1 MSLKSRLYFAIVI
14 ILAFIGELIF
24 LGWLAVASVQG
35 AETAPEGKFTRSAL
49 GLSQRSLNLIL
60 ISPVVADG
68 NTVGAVAVYD
78 DPSTQ
83 RLEDYLEL
91 YDREGDL
98 VAVGWFDRFGIQ
110 RMAVDRA
117 LVDGDEELQGVF
129 VTVVDGELT

>member
-49 GLSQRSLNLIL
+49 GLLPRSLNLIL

-98 VAVGWFDRFGIQ
+98 VAVGWFDQFGIQ
-110 RMAVDRA
+110 RKAVDRA
-117 LVDGDEELQGVF
+117 LVNGDEELQGVF
-129 VTVVDGELT
+129 VTVVDGELI

>member
-129 VTVVDGELT
+129 VTVVDGELI

>member
-24 LGWLAVASVQG
+24 LGWLAVVSVQA

-49 GLSQRSLNLIL
+49 GLLPRSLNLIL

-129 VTVVDGELT
+129 VTVVDGDLI

>member
-129 VTVVDGELT
+129 VTVVDGDLI

>member
-60 ISPVVADG
+60 ISPVIADG

-98 VAVGWFDRFGIQ
+98 VAVGWFDQFGIQ

-117 LVDGDEELQGVF
+117 LVNGDEELQGVF
-129 VTVVDGELT
+129 VTVVDGELI

>member
-1 MSLKSRLYFAIVI
+1 MSLKSRVYFAIVI

-24 LGWLAVASVQG
+24 LGWLAVASVQA
-35 AETAPEGKFTRSAL
+35 AETAPEGKFTRTAL
-49 GLSQRSLNLIL
+49 GLSPRSLNLIF

-68 NTVGAVAVYD
+68 N
-78 DPSTQ
+78 
-83 RLEDYLEL
+83 EDYLEL

-129 VTVVDGELT
+129 VTVVDGELI